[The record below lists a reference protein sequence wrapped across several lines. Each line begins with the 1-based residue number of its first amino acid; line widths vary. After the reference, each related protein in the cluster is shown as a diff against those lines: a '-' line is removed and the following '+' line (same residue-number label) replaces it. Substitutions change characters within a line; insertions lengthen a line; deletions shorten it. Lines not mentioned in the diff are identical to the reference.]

1 MINKTVRVKFLGY
14 QVWGKGKFPLYN
26 LLEPL
31 GEHPVNST
39 ISENTITLHGR
50 KPLIVINGGDL

>member
-1 MINKTVRVKFLGY
+1 MVSKTVRVKFLGY
-14 QVWGKGKFPLYN
+14 QVWRCGKFPLYN

-39 ISENTITLHGR
+39 VSDNTITLHGR
-50 KPLIVINGGDL
+50 KPLVVIGGGEL